1 MEVDGGTHIDTDME
15 VDGNKHIDTDM
26 EVDGDIHIDTDSL
39 ERDISEAEEYEAN
52 RVLKKGKAAGQ
63 DGTISELLKSA
74 DGSVVPFLVRY
85 FNKLFSS
92 GRYPDSWSEAVIQP
106 LYEKDDPSIP
116 DNCRGTFLLNSP
128 LSSHPSLNREG
139 CWGTTHDFA
148 NSFLHFPLFSTAF
161 WDLKNSRPI
170 HSLMLS
176 SHLFLCLPSLL
187 PPFTSLKDGFGQT

>member
-1 MEVDGGTHIDTDME
+1 MGINIDTDMEVDGDTHIDTDME
-15 VDGNKHIDTDM
+15 ADGNKHIDTDM

-92 GRYPDSWSEAVIQP
+92 SRTRR
-106 LYEKDDPSIP
+106 DD
-116 DNCRGTFLLNSP
+116 
-128 LSSHPSLNREG
+128 
-139 CWGTTHDFA
+139 
-148 NSFLHFPLFSTAF
+148 
-161 WDLKNSRPI
+161 K
-170 HSLMLS
+170 
-176 SHLFLCLPSLL
+176 
-187 PPFTSLKDGFGQT
+187 